1 MTAAT
6 ERQPLLRL
14 PHTPPPKFRHV
25 VALLILVST
34 AAFLLISFSNPLALA
49 PPPHISFLL
58 DRAVAGTVAP
68 PAGQAAFRR
77 QQASSD
83 VGAHSTLY
91 QHDLALINKAGH
103 LPASVRRVKALK
115 ATLMGSQK
123 PQPLLFPV
131 VAKPSPY
138 SAPYNLYML
147 WSRVMQDMSPGST
160 GEIFRR
166 ALRLGHVEGGEY
178 RDAKFLPELAG
189 RQFDDIAATCC
200 SVVAV
205 PPLSGG
211 FIVYSTNG
219 RRAEMIRAF
228 LANGNAMV
236 IAGGV
241 VALEFLNRMFYS
253 QLEPVESN
261 YDEGPFRKSPSA
273 FGPWKKLPFD
283 SLGQIGTDVYAVKPS
298 SLPEGSNVLFTSPDG
313 VGVFI
318 MPFCQRLNPQ

>member
-1 MTAAT
+1 
-6 ERQPLLRL
+6 
-14 PHTPPPKFRHV
+14 
-25 VALLILVST
+25 
-34 AAFLLISFSNPLALA
+34 
-49 PPPHISFLL
+49 
-58 DRAVAGTVAP
+58 
-68 PAGQAAFRR
+68 
-77 QQASSD
+77 
-83 VGAHSTLY
+83 
-91 QHDLALINKAGH
+91 
-103 LPASVRRVKALK
+103 
-115 ATLMGSQK
+115 
-123 PQPLLFPV
+123 
-131 VAKPSPY
+131 
-138 SAPYNLYML
+138 
-147 WSRVMQDMSPGST
+147 
-160 GEIFRR
+160 
-166 ALRLGHVEGGEY
+166 
-178 RDAKFLPELAG
+178 
-189 RQFDDIAATCC
+189 
-200 SVVAV
+200 
-205 PPLSGG
+205 
-211 FIVYSTNG
+211 VYSTNG

>member
-1 MTAAT
+1 MTAAS
-6 ERQPLLRL
+6 ESQPLLRSPRFSSSTL
-14 PHTPPPKFRHV
+14 RYAIAALVLISTVTLAV
-25 VALLILVST
+25 V
-34 AAFLLISFSNPLALA
+34 SFSNALMLT
-49 PPPHISFLL
+49 PQHRDSSLL
-58 DRAVAGTVAP
+58 DRAVTGAVAP
-68 PAGQAAFRR
+68 PPQVHPFWNH
-77 QQASSD
+77 ASSP
-83 VGAHSTLY
+83 VASSHATLY
-91 QHDLALINKAGH
+91 ERDLASLNKVGTATIRHGKVFR
-103 LPASVRRVKALK
+103 AS
-115 ATLMGSQK
+115 LMGAKKS
-123 PQPLLFPV
+123 QPLLFPV
-131 VAKPSPY
+131 VVNPSPY
-138 SAPYNLYML
+138 SAPYNVYML
-147 WSRVMQDMSPGST
+147 WSRVMQDTSPGAT
-160 GEIFRR
+160 GDIFRR
-166 ALRLGHVEGGEY
+166 AMRLGHIEGGEY

-241 VALEFLNRMFYS
+241 VALEFINRMFYS
-253 QLEPVESN
+253 QLEPVDSN
-261 YDEGPFRKSPSA
+261 YDEGPFRKAPSA

-298 SLPEGSNVLFTSPDG
+298 SLPEGSNVLFSSPDG